1 MARHKATPD
10 EKINNIMFDF
20 PNEFSKTPLK
30 KLFCIYCQ
38 ALVNFDGISRVN
50 THRKSKTHQKA
61 LDSLSSHPK
70 TSPTTL
76 NILKKDTVYTLCDTF
91 VSTNIFIAKLRKGK
105 WKKFTKLSLD
115 QKFLKLAFDERLL

>member
-10 EKINNIMFDF
+10 EKINNIMSDF

-38 ALVNFDGISRVN
+38 ALVNFDDISRVN

-61 LDSLSSHPK
+61 LDSLSSRPK
-70 TSPTTL
+70 T
-76 NILKKDTVYTLCDTF
+76 
-91 VSTNIFIAKLRKGK
+91 
-105 WKKFTKLSLD
+105 
-115 QKFLKLAFDERLL
+115 